1 MVVCFHCFQ
10 HVIITK
16 FKGNIMFGSK
26 NPINAYLNMDNKVS
40 GAAFE
45 KRWFESV
52 IMVLQRIQNNQY
64 TPVEAHKKLIDI
76 CDGLQWIQ
84 ENLNEKLGS
93 QHRTMLKN
101 IYSMSIQIINAAIDT
116 KNMAYLAIVI
126 TSLEVVLEPYNKSK
140 S

>member
-1 MVVCFHCFQ
+1 
-10 HVIITK
+10 
-16 FKGNIMFGSK
+16 MFGIK
-26 NPINAYLNMDNKVS
+26 NPINAYVTMDNKVS

-52 IMVLQRIQNNQY
+52 IMVLKRIGNNQY
-64 TPVEAHKKLIDI
+64 TPVEAHKKLLEV
-76 CDGLQWIQ
+76 CDGLQWVQ

-116 KNMAYLAIVI
+116 KNMAYLAIVV
-126 TSLEVVLEPYNKSK
+126 TSIEVVIEPYNKK
-140 S
+140 AA

>member
-1 MVVCFHCFQ
+1 
-10 HVIITK
+10 
-16 FKGNIMFGSK
+16 MFESK
-26 NPINAYLNMDNKVS
+26 NPTKSYLDMDNKVS

-52 IMVLQRIQNNQY
+52 IMVLKRIGNNQY
-64 TPVEAHKKLIDI
+64 TPVGAHKKLIEI
-76 CDGLQWIQ
+76 CDGLQWVQ

-93 QHRTMLKN
+93 QHRVMLKN

-116 KNMAYLAIVI
+116 KNMSYLAIVV
-126 TSLEVVLEPYNKSK
+126 TSLEVVLEPYNKSA